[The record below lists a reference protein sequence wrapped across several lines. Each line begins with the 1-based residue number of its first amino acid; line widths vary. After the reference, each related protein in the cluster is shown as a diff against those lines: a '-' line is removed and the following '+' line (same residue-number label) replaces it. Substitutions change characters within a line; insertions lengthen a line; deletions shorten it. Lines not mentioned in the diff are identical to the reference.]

1 MRRKLLIS
9 IILFAFIFITSNILL
24 AQQHRQRYRREQDIS
39 TSIIKG
45 KVVDSD
51 KHPISQA
58 VVLIPEIGI
67 SVETDASGY
76 FELKQIPKGKYHLEI
91 IKEGYMPY
99 RSDVFELTETKTAQK
114 TPAKGLESDSI
125 EERDEVVITKKS
137 NF

>member
-67 SVETDASGY
+67 SIKTDAYGY
-76 FELKQIPKGKYHLEI
+76 FELKQIPKGK
-91 IKEGYMPY
+91 
-99 RSDVFELTETKTAQK
+99 
-114 TPAKGLESDSI
+114 
-125 EERDEVVITKKS
+125 
-137 NF
+137 